1 MKDTP
6 TRRTVLKT
14 IAGTGIAAVGTAS
27 VLPGITDA
35 DATGDIPSHYLDQYR
50 QTGTNWGLDWTYL
63 AGIGWVETQHGQYEP
78 GCDTSPAGA
87 EGPMQ
92 FIPSTWDAY
101 GVDGNGDG
109 VANVCDYQD
118 AIPGAANYLTASGAP
133 GDWDSALYAYNHS
146 WDYVNHVKDTAADYR
161 ARYGDGGGGGGGFSD
176 GDRITPT
183 TALNTRHRP
192 GTESEILATM
202 SPGTVGE
209 IMNGP
214 TNEDGYTWWG
224 VHWLAD
230 DVWGWSVERY
240 LTNA

>member
-118 AIPGAANYLTASGAP
+118 AIL
-133 GDWDSALYAYNHS
+133 
-146 WDYVNHVKDTAADYR
+146 
-161 ARYGDGGGGGGGFSD
+161 ARPTTSQRVVRPATGTL
-176 GDRITPT
+176 RCTPT
-183 TALNTRHRP
+183 T
-192 GTESEILATM
+192 
-202 SPGTVGE
+202 TVG
-209 IMNGP
+209 I
-214 TNEDGYTWWG
+214 TST
-224 VHWLAD
+224 
-230 DVWGWSVERY
+230 
-240 LTNA
+240 T